1 MARFYD
7 LGEINVMDAQGASL
21 EVGARLAKQLK
32 SSHGERARTV
42 VAVDAPMQN
51 PGAIPLILAA
61 DAALII
67 IRLGTSEL
75 ESARSII
82 DIVGRD
88 RILGTVAVA

>member
-1 MARFYD
+1 M
-7 LGEINVMDAQGASL
+7 
-21 EVGARLAKQLK
+21 
-32 SSHGERARTV
+32 